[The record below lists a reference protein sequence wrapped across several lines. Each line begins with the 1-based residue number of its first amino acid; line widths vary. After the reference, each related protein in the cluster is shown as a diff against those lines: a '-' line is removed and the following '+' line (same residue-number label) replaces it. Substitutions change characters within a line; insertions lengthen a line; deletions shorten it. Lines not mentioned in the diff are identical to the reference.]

1 MPKEPISNFLGL
13 GENMPRLNLYLAGA
27 AVIMGVAVW
36 ALLRFSRFG
45 LATRAAD
52 ENEKGASLL
61 GYSPQ
66 RLAGLNWVL
75 SAVLA
80 GIVGCSSSAAA
91 RSTRPGY
98 TQLVIPALGAALLG
112 GLTSIPLA
120 TIGGLALG
128 MFQAGMVELTERSWW
143 PEWLPAAGV
152 RELDPARRH
161 RRLPVPARR
170 SASRPWHR
178 RATPAAT
185 SARTSPRAGRRRHP
199 CGASPSC
206 CR

>member
-27 AVIMGVAVW
+27 AVLMGVAVW

-75 SAVLA
+75 SAA
-80 GIVGCSSSAAA
+80 
-91 RSTRPGY
+91 
-98 TQLVIPALGAALLG
+98 
-112 GLTSIPLA
+112 
-120 TIGGLALG
+120 
-128 MFQAGMVELTERSWW
+128 
-143 PEWLPAAGV
+143 
-152 RELDPARRH
+152 ARRH
-161 RRLPVPARR
+161 RRPAVRRERLARHDRLHRSSSSRPSARR
-170 SASRPWHR
+170 CSA
-178 RATPAAT
+178 A
-185 SARTSPRAGRRRHP
+185 
-199 CGASPSC
+199 
-206 CR
+206 

>member
-1 MPKEPISNFLGL
+1 MPKEPINNFLGL

-27 AVIMGVAVW
+27 AVLMGAAVW

-80 GIVGCSSSAAA
+80 GIVGVLFVGQRLARHDRLHRARHPGPRRRAA
-91 RSTRPGY
+91 RRADVDPAGHDRRSRPRHVPGRHGRADRA
-98 TQLVIPALGAALLG
+98 QLVARAGCRRPA
-112 GLTSIPLA
+112 
-120 TIGGLALG
+120 
-128 MFQAGMVELTERSWW
+128 
-143 PEWLPAAGV
+143 
-152 RELDPARRH
+152 
-161 RRLPVPARR
+161 
-170 SASRPWHR
+170 SAS
-178 RATPAAT
+178 
-185 SARTSPRAGRRRHP
+185 
-199 CGASPSC
+199 
-206 CR
+206 